1 MAGTLRFDEKPTSG
15 AQSLENP
22 SITKLYTLCGITD
35 HAAAFVYARGATA
48 TMIAAAGQVLYRQ
61 DVRLDHVGYDVWDVV
76 VPYGP
81 IDRTLG
87 EYRFSFSTS
96 GGSINIRQAK
106 EHIAVFPA
114 GKPDNKGAIDVQ
126 NGEAQGTDIV
136 IPALKIT
143 YTFRHP
149 AAVVNEALAVKLA
162 RLTGKT
168 NSAAWHGFKAGE
180 CLFLGATGSDG
191 SSSEAEVQYEIA
203 ASEEMTSATIGTITG
218 VSKKGWEVAW
228 VSFKDDV
235 DGGKPIRKADYISI
249 ERVYDSFDFAAQLGF

>member
-1 MAGTLRFDEKPTSG
+1 MAGVFRFDEKPTSG

-81 IDRTLG
+81 LNKSLG
-87 EYRFSFSTS
+87 EYRFSYSTL
-96 GGSINIRQAK
+96 GGSVLIRQAK

-126 NGEAQGTDIV
+126 NGEAQGTEIV
-136 IPALKIT
+136 IPSLKFT
-143 YTFRHP
+143 YAVRHP
-149 AAVVNEALAVKLA
+149 TAVINEAHGIRMA

-168 NSAAWHGFKAGE
+168 NSKAWHGMKPGE
-180 CLFLGATGSDG
+180 ALFLGSNGSDG
-191 SSSEAEVQYEIA
+191 TNSEAEATYEVA
-203 ASEEMTSATIGTITG
+203 ASEEMSNATIGTITG
-218 VSKKGWEVAW
+218 VNKKGWEVAW
-228 VSFKDDV
+228 CSFKDAV
-235 DGGKPIRKADYISI
+235 DGGKPVRQLDYISI
-249 ERVYDSFDFAAQLGF
+249 ERVFDSFDFAAELGF